1 MSGAAAAR
9 VIVEEDDDA
18 DAEAVVMRDA
28 EGGREAGRVRWRLR
42 DRFTAFTLHCTVT
55 LASSISLVLLRY

>member
-28 EGGREAGRVRWRLR
+28 EGGREAGRVRWRLPSL
-42 DRFTAFTLHCTVT
+42 FTA
-55 LASSISLVLLRY
+55 R